1 MEVVLRPT
9 RQDAADLTAKFIA
22 NAIRLRPKLV
32 LGLATGRTMESVYR
46 RLVRMHHEEGLDFS
60 LVETFNL
67 DDTIG
72 RFILNIY
79 AYQNGVYIAEIK
91 SADNTIIVNKFI
103 ILK

>member
-1 MEVVLRPT
+1 MVKRKSHHISALSVSLLIDNFT
-9 RQDAADLTAKFIA
+9 CVCADTDAGEEYTNLGKNSTLTIA
-22 NAIRLRPKLV
+22 NMVGAY
-32 LGLATGRTMESVYR
+32 M
-46 RLVRMHHEEGLDFS
+46 
-60 LVETFNL
+60 ETFNL